1 MAKSRYQMIID
12 VALQGDA
19 NMQKLASK
27 AKKAAVDIN
36 TMSTAL
42 KDTGVNLDTAR
53 GHVQRFQKDLGK
65 VEKELDIYVKKKE
78 ALAKAERG
86 QTKAIGDS
94 KKAIADYKKDLKK
107 ANKTIAETNAELI
120 NLKTAHKKAQLA
132 TKDSTKSVKDLEKAM
147 GAAGEKTKEAA
158 ALKKKLTAARGKE
171 TRTIK
176 KEMQALQDVTV
187 ATDKKR
193 AATKALGVAET
204 GLSKE
209 KKNLIKLE
217 STWTLN
223 VKEAGIALDA
233 QEKVLT
239 RLRMSLDKGKKGI
252 LSMDGKTKEWT
263 LSQKKLKIASDGTKE
278 AIDRLNIE
286 IKQQNRESTSA
297 SKSSKRHGKSINEL
311 GISARRTNKHFKD
324 WHDQRIGQHG
334 GITVFRQSLG
344 ALRNQLLV
352 LAFATRGIINVFKK
366 AFNATKQMESAL
378 RGLGSVA
385 MNTGAGMG
393 VAQQAAIDLAKGG
406 LMNVSEAAAGLKNL
420 LSAGYGMKEAVK
432 MMNVLTDAAAFNR
445 QGTLELGEAI
455 VGATQGIKNQNSI
468 MVDNAGITK
477 NLSVMYKEYATSI
490 GTTMGKLNEAQKRQA
505 IFNGLMKEG
514 AVFAGDA
521 LKVLD
526 TMEGSLAKYKV
537 TVFNA
542 AAALGDVLKPAVTA
556 IVKAF
561 GDAAENIEGFFK
573 DPDKKKEFMNGLRT
587 AGAELGEVIGSLAVG
602 LGALAKTFIWMIKTL
617 PQLIHF
623 FIAYKIINKVLLKLA
638 KANIA
643 KQEILTQRMIGYRVQ
658 IKRTEVGLRELA
670 NGTKQVIYAQ
680 NAQYVSHGKTMSGW
694 KLFRFELTRIML
706 TYDKLLKRGKPVIVQ
721 GKLMTKIFGSQLSP
735 TLARATQGFRALGLA
750 VTRAGGAMKVMK
762 MAALALGKTLLRLVA
777 FFAVFELIMA
787 AWNAVANW
795 GEAEKEMRKAA
806 AAMTRNLEKMDK
818 AHKKTL
824 EGIEKTSKR
833 ISPLGIDQKA
843 MNHEV
848 ALLEEKQ
855 KQIRYMVKKHNTEL
869 DEERRQEAA
878 DRIDV
883 LKDDYEMR
891 LEQLGEVHRELL
903 SKESEFTSKLASIQ
917 MGYQEGMEEYYKKSG
932 LKDLVAAKDAINQQ
946 KELADWWA
954 KERSKIASRSGTE
967 AQVIDSRLQS
977 WFEANRIKHQIALEK
992 IEKDHSG
999 KLLAIQK
1006 KIGALRIRQNNDT
1019 EDTIQTKWETIKAN
1033 ITQNIDDLKV
1043 LWAEA
1048 GAAEVKLAK
1057 TAMED
1062 KINVIKIGME
1072 QIVGG
1077 VGRPIA
1083 YAFTVDMKFD
1093 ISDAERELEKG
1104 FAKTKNITVATDK
1117 FTELNEEVNNT
1128 WKTFMSF
1135 DHELANKSGLY
1146 ETGESVNKFK
1156 DSLTAMK
1163 LKLQAVSDDP
1173 SFSTWTEDSR
1183 QKFSMHVDLLD
1194 QYLGKIDE
1202 WEKAGISLT
1211 AAELKQRIIREQHTQ
1226 AIKNER
1232 AELVAATTSG
1242 ERAEI
1247 AAFKLTMQMK
1257 ALNKSMKLKEIKDRE
1272 KATMR
1277 LADATDELH
1286 QITKE
1291 LNKTQSSGKWL
1302 EKNIALLGI
1311 NIKKVKD
1318 ARAAITETTK
1328 AHKAWVDTASGMET
1342 QELTDAK
1349 LKLVDAETALKE
1361 AQLAAQ
1367 PIAAENIMATVKAGQ
1382 GLQKLAEIY
1391 GVSTLK
1397 LQEWNAAQFQQS
1409 YGGFQ
1414 EGAEIK
1420 VGETQAG
1427 PAPGT
1432 TAGVTSASAGVEASQ
1447 IALQDL
1453 MDSMPSASQAWGTY
1467 TTAVTAN
1474 NKALQKNINAM
1485 RVLPGL
1491 FMGPLGSGLQL
1502 SALYEDQAVKMAMLE
1517 SAHEEANTSM
1527 ANRKGGLD
1535 EEGKALQKQRTD
1547 YVNLMKTTDD
1557 WTEKNAEISDQNL
1570 VNIDQKIAS
1579 NELEFSLMD
1588 ARIAKL
1594 REEQKA
1600 ELENARNEDAKEA
1613 FMLKVQTWKK
1623 GIDAFAGL
1631 LGGLMKAH
1639 HSIEME
1645 EKKFRST
1652 LMAEETGWADEHA
1665 KKQELINIKDK
1676 EFNAKRDLEN
1686 AKALAALAKM
1696 IIIEISLYAAR
1707 EVAKVGGIGGAVAA
1721 MAIIAAGQIAGAA
1734 AERAIVGDAQTK
1746 YDEAVATAAA
1756 DEKKLR
1762 EQWDKEAAGGDDSEE
1777 AEVGARQ
1784 LGGTIKAEQLAV
1796 SISPTIVISGEQV
1809 FIGQGSVTEFSLEL
1823 RALMIDSAQQAI
1835 ETGELDI
1842 TPLGGSN
1849 LLG

>member
-1 MAKSRYQMIID
+1 MIID

-27 AKKAAVDIN
+27 AKKAAVDVEGLNVAIKA
-36 TMSTAL
+36 S
-42 KDTGVNLDTAR
+42 GVNLQTAKA
-53 GHVQRFQKDLGK
+53 HMDKWHKDLGK
-65 VEKELDIYVKKKE
+65 VETQVTKTNT
-78 ALAKAERG
+78 AKFKMVQAE
-86 QTKAIGDS
+86 
-94 KKAIADYKKDLKK
+94 
-107 ANKTIAETNAELI
+107 
-120 NLKTAHKKAQLA
+120 
-132 TKDSTKSVKDLEKAM
+132 
-147 GAAGEKTKEAA
+147 
-158 ALKKKLTAARGKE
+158 KKLTAAMTASAE
-171 TRTIK
+171 AIK
-176 KEMQALQDVTV
+176 KSKNSI
-187 ATDKKR
+187 ATLKDKYN
-193 AATKALGVAET
+193 AATKAVVDGKVALDKSKAATKAAAEEVKRLT
-204 GLSKE
+204 GNLEASANVKKRAVEITKQLTAAKGKHTRLMKKEIEASEESKVTIKAQTRAEGNLAKE
-209 KKNLIKLE
+209 KAHLNSIMDKEVVTRGNLRQKVDE
-217 STWTLN
+217 ATAAHKKEDQTLQQLQKS
-223 VKEAGIALDA
+223 V
-233 QEKVLT
+233 Q
-239 RLRMSLDKGKKGI
+239 KGKTKI
-252 LSMDGKTKEWT
+252 VERNQKTKEWT
-263 LSQKKLKIASDGTKE
+263 LNEKNLRKAVAASKEGVDELSNSIKKQNKASQ
-278 AIDRLNIE
+278 
-286 IKQQNRESTSA
+286 SA
-297 SKSSKRHGKSINEL
+297 SGGNKKHTRSIEGMGL
-311 GISARRTNKHFKD
+311 AAKKTNKHFQD

-334 GITVFRQSLG
+334 GITLFRQSLG

-352 LAFATRGIINVFKK
+352 LAFATRGLRNIFNK
-366 AFNATKQMESAL
+366 AFESTKQMESAL

-385 MNTGAGMG
+385 MNTGAGMDE
-393 VAQQAAIDLAKGG
+393 AKAAAIALAKDG
-406 LMNVSEAAAGLKNL
+406 LMTVSEAAAGLKNL
-420 LSAGYGMKEAVK
+420 LSAGFGMPQAIKIMK
-432 MMNVLTDAAAFNR
+432 TLTDSAAFNR
-445 QGTLELGEAI
+445 QGTLALGEAI